1 MHILIIKQGAL
12 GDVVRTSY
20 FAQSLREKH
29 GSALRLSWLT
39 APSSL
44 PLLRFNRTIDDLWTS
59 FEECE
64 PFLFD
69 RVFSLDDELDAVTA
83 VSRLK
88 ASRFTGAV
96 LGTDGSRTY
105 TADSATWFDMGIIS
119 KFGKERA
126 DALKAANQRG
136 HAEIFSEIFEV
147 PAVQP
152 SFWGD
157 PALEAWAEEWL
168 PVESM
173 NIGINVFA
181 GGRWPSKQLAEPEFV
196 DLVRG
201 LLKMAAIAAR
211 PLRITLIG
219 AGEDRA
225 KNAAVAEKIGD
236 PRVRVANTDDAILRA
251 AALVGKL
258 DYLISS
264 DSLALHL
271 GIAQRV
277 PFLAFFSP
285 TSAAEIDAFG
295 LGVKVRSA
303 APDYCSY
310 RANADN
316 STITAVRLLG
326 AFEEHAARTL
336 GPAPKS
342 GQ

>member
-20 FAQSLREKH
+20 FAKSLREKH

-44 PLLRFNRTIDDLWTS
+44 PLLRFNKHIDDLWTLFS
-59 FEECE
+59 ECE
-64 PFLFD
+64 PFRFD
-69 RVFSLDDELDAVTA
+69 RIFSLDDELETVTA
-83 VSRLK
+83 VARLK
-88 ASRFTGAV
+88 ASRITGAV
-96 LGTDGSRTY
+96 LGPDGTRTY
-105 TADSATWFDMGIIS
+105 TADSAAWFDMGIVS

-157 PALEAWAEEWL
+157 PALEAWAETWL
-168 PVESM
+168 PVDSV

-181 GGRWPSKQLAEPEFV
+181 GGRWPSKQLQEQEFMN
-196 DLVRG
+196 LIRG
-201 LLKMAAIAAR
+201 LLKMETLSGR
-211 PLRITLIG
+211 PIRITLIG

-225 KNAAVAEKIGD
+225 KNAAVAERIGD
-236 PRVRVANTDDAILRA
+236 PRVRVADTDDAILRA

-285 TSAAEIDAFG
+285 TSAAEIDDFD
-295 LGVKVRSA
+295 LGVKVWST

-316 STITAVRLLG
+316 STITAGRLLG
-326 AFEEHAARTL
+326 AFEEHAGRAL
-336 GPAPKS
+336 GA
-342 GQ
+342 